1 MFLRAQYLPL
11 ICLAACTEPSGTPLS
26 ELPSPEL
33 AIVAGPLLVEVEVR
47 YRHTETEANEPC
59 ALLAGDFEAK
69 VNGVAM
75 PITERGAAKQGGCTW
90 PALRLDHPA
99 AAARTTLV
107 LRDPSLTITADLA
120 DVLAPRSA
128 QLVPEGPWTFTPGQ
142 AVTLQ
147 WSPASDLATHTP
159 YPAFVYD
166 DPSRG
171 TVFAPAAATVVAD
184 RITVQTPNVAIS
196 GGTLQVTLYTNPPG
210 SGVDPPPSCTGATC
224 SLMKLPQFAH
234 LIDSR

>member
-1 MFLRAQYLPL
+1 MMLRARYLPL
-11 ICLAACTEPSGTPLS
+11 TLLAACTEPSGTPLS
-26 ELPSPEL
+26 ELPSLEL
-33 AIVAGPLLVEVEVR
+33 AIGAGPLLVDVEVR
-47 YRHTETEANEPC
+47 YRHEANEPC
-59 ALLAGDFEAK
+59 AILAGDFEAT
-69 VNGVAM
+69 VNGMAM

-90 PALRLDHPA
+90 PALRLDHPPA
-99 AAARTTLV
+99 AVRTTLV

-128 QLVPEGPWTFTPGQ
+128 QLVPDGPWTFTPGQ

-171 TVFAPAAATVVAD
+171 TVFAPTTATVVGD
-184 RITVQTPNVAIS
+184 RITFQTPNVAIS
-196 GGTLQVTLYTNPPG
+196 GGTLQVTLFTKAPG
-210 SGVDPPPSCTGATC
+210 GIDPLLTCTGASC
-224 SLMKLPQFAH
+224 SFALGPQFAH
-234 LIDSR
+234 LIDLQ